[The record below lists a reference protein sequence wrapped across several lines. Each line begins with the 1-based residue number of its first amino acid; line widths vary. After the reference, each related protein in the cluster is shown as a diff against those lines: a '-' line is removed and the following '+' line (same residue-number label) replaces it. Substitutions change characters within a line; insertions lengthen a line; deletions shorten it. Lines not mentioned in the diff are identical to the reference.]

1 MYSGWR
7 ATLFGQVIWGMRSG
21 IASWKI
27 AAHRQGF
34 SRRKSASP
42 GRSASQNN
50 SEVSHQSSRSTPAEF
65 RRMVER
71 EIKRWREVI
80 TKVNIPLQD

>member
-1 MYSGWR
+1 MAQLWR
-7 ATLFGQVIWGMRSG
+7 AIDRLSADVNTALRGADIQKTLFDSG
-21 IASWKI
+21 SM
-27 AAHRQGF
+27 
-34 SRRKSASP
+34 
-42 GRSASQNN
+42 
-50 SEVSHQSSRSTPAEF
+50 SSRSTPTEF